1 MRYKNPILT
10 RDMSDPDVVKY
21 GDDFYMVT
29 SSFHYVPGLP
39 IFHSKDLVHW
49 EHVGYAILT
58 MPEGYETV
66 RPGAGAWAP
75 SFRYHDGYFYITV
88 AFPDEGIFVY
98 RSQNPSSGY
107 VLHSKILEG
116 KGYEDPCP
124 VWIDNRAYIVFAFA
138 KSRAGFNGKLA
149 LIEVTNDLSKTSFDH
164 YEIIYDGEKDGNRAI
179 EGPKVHKVGNEI
191 HILCP
196 AGGVPY
202 GWQVELVSSSIH
214 GPYQSIL
221 VLEQGKTKINGPH
234 QGALLRI
241 KDNEFAFL
249 HFQDQGNQGRILRL
263 EPAYYDY
270 GHFIIG
276 DKGEPVE
283 EGEISLP
290 PFEASIPTSD
300 SMQEGL
306 SPLWQTSC
314 QIDRN
319 LFLQRESDGVR
330 LTTAPLESDIHHFE
344 RVLSRPLSFFKE
356 KITIHVDGN
365 DLGEG
370 SEAGLLFL
378 GEWNLRV
385 YLKKENGRYAI
396 YSTYQGEY
404 EETRYLGAAKEES
417 DLYLVWKHPDSGLV
431 TMEDGEQI
439 AYPLMQEKWTGIRI
453 GFYTIGPS
461 GSAKFSLFEEKELR

>member
-1 MRYKNPILT
+1 
-10 RDMSDPDVVKY
+10 
-21 GDDFYMVT
+21 
-29 SSFHYVPGLP
+29 
-39 IFHSKDLVHW
+39 
-49 EHVGYAILT
+49 
-58 MPEGYETV
+58 
-66 RPGAGAWAP
+66 
-75 SFRYHDGYFYITV
+75 
-88 AFPDEGIFVY
+88 
-98 RSQNPSSGY
+98 
-107 VLHSKILEG
+107 
-116 KGYEDPCP
+116 
-124 VWIDNRAYIVFAFA
+124 
-138 KSRAGFNGKLA
+138 
-149 LIEVTNDLSKTSFDH
+149 
-164 YEIIYDGEKDGNRAI
+164 
-179 EGPKVHKVGNEI
+179 
-191 HILCP
+191 
-196 AGGVPY
+196 
-202 GWQVELVSSSIH
+202 
-214 GPYQSIL
+214 
-221 VLEQGKTKINGPH
+221 
-234 QGALLRI
+234 
-241 KDNEFAFL
+241 
-249 HFQDQGNQGRILRL
+249 
-263 EPAYYDY
+263 
-270 GHFIIG
+270 
-276 DKGEPVE
+276 
-283 EGEISLP
+283 
-290 PFEASIPTSD
+290 
-300 SMQEGL
+300 MQEGL

-344 RVLSRPLSFFKE
+344 RVLSRPLSFFEE